1 MREMRESEGSPQKS
15 GDELSGIDLIQD
27 STENTSKASY
37 EIEGLPISNLDI
49 FSTEEFS
56 NFLEL
61 GMCDFGSSLFLDSVS
76 GLAGPMAE
84 GGSPATHW
92 DNSPQ
97 EFSFLQNDD
106 PDLDIQVSHATG
118 ESSDLGVSQNQSL
131 AGTDACLQGDRQPFV
146 HPQLRDTDTLLTQFY
161 FHETARIYS
170 VYDGTMNPFRAWVGR
185 AWSHSRLIFCAM
197 QSMAA
202 ANLERFYPLIVPI
215 GQKLRKEAS
224 LILARSTDC
233 QKETLL
239 ALLMVGATSSWFNP
253 KDSGA
258 SLFLSFQ
265 SRLKRAIL
273 LNSVD
278 VNGSEGLFYMGSL
291 VYWRMLLSYVH
302 DHPRIVRDEIGIPV
316 RVPSQPSTLSF
327 NNTPHPWAGV
337 GFEIQKIL
345 CEVGLLIRA
354 KRRETRSLGNESDP
368 NFFDSQNSLL
378 EAFELESRLLQTA
391 CPTEDQI
398 SNTGD
403 QRTPVNHLLAF
414 AEVYRLLGLLQIYRI
429 FPTVL
434 TSRLAEDEST
444 WTSTTRRIFHTVHNH
459 AIIWGLQIDLLQ
471 DHHSSSLLAIWLT
484 LFSYSIIEKLK
495 VLPIEAGT
503 GAFQPFLL
511 VACSGELR
519 RPSLHTNALQA
530 QIHSNR
536 SLILMETGILR
547 ARQMILGRLQMLRD
561 FLPPKPW
568 DLCVNIVQEV
578 WSRMDSLSFPSM
590 ANEES
595 DSGMDNMPFWLDVMI
610 DHGYETLMG

>member
-1 MREMRESEGSPQKS
+1 MEGIPF
-15 GDELSGIDLIQD
+15 
-27 STENTSKASY
+27 
-37 EIEGLPISNLDI
+37 SNLEL

-56 NFLEL
+56 DFLEL
-61 GMCDFGSSLFLDSVS
+61 GMGDFGSSIFLDSIS
-76 GLAGPMAE
+76 GLAGAMAE
-84 GGSPATHW
+84 GDSPARH
-92 DNSPQ
+92 DNSPHMLSDFQ
-97 EFSFLQNDD
+97 SVD
-106 PDLDIQVSHATG
+106 PVLDTQVSHAT
-118 ESSDLGVSQNQSL
+118 EEFSDPGVSQNQSL
-131 AGTDACLQGDRQPFV
+131 VGTDASLRSDRQPFV

-170 VYDGTMNPFRAWVGR
+170 MYDGTMNPFRAWVGR

-202 ANLERFYPLIVPI
+202 ANLERFYPSIVPI
-215 GQKLRKEAS
+215 GQRLRREAS
-224 LILARSTDC
+224 LLLACSTDC

-253 KDSGA
+253 EDSGA

-273 LNSVD
+273 LNKVD
-278 VNGSEGLFYMGSL
+278 VNGPEGLFYMGSL

-302 DHPRIVRDEIGIPV
+302 DNPRIVRDEIGISV
-316 RVPSQPSTLSF
+316 RVPSQPSTVSS
-327 NNTPHPWAGV
+327 NSTPHPWAGV

-345 CEVGLLIRA
+345 CEVGLLIRT
-354 KRRETRSLGNESDP
+354 KRQKARVPADENEP

-378 EAFELESRLLQTA
+378 EAFELESRLLQTG
-391 CPTEDQI
+391 CPTEDQVT
-398 SNTGD
+398 NTGD
-403 QRTPVNHLLAF
+403 HQTPINHLLVF

-434 TSRLAEDEST
+434 TSRLTEDQST
-444 WTSTTRRIFHTVHNH
+444 WTSSTRRIFNTVHHH
-459 AIIWGLQIDLLQ
+459 AMNWGLRIELLA
-471 DHHSSSLLAIWLT
+471 DKDSSSFVAIWLT
-484 LFSYSIIEKLK
+484 LFAYSIIEKLK

-519 RPSLHTNALQA
+519 RPSLPTGGLQS
-530 QIHSNR
+530 QIHSDG

-547 ARQMILGRLQMLRD
+547 ARQVILGRLRMLRD

-578 WSRMDSLSFPSM
+578 WSRMDSVSFPSM
-590 ANEES
+590 TNEET
-595 DSGMDNMPFWLDVMI
+595 DSGRDDMPFWLDVMI